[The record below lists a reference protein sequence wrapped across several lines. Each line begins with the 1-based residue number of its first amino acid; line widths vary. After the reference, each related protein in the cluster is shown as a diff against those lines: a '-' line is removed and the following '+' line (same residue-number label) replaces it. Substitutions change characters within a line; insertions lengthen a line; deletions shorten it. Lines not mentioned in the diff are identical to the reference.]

1 MRPYHPNGVRH
12 SPRGCGIGLL
22 NTHHSSLRTSH
33 STYRKGHNVD
43 LYTKP
48 SFYIHPR
55 TEDRRANLTEF
66 MLARVIIFVGM
77 SENLVGD
84 RGSIFPPIHG
94 RPCATIK
101 GQTCDVW
108 AVTKRCGIYSLE
120 STLCAVVNFQQD
132 DSARQLLRAQFTYI
146 RSINLRSHFTD
157 KKFFYTCHKLANR

>member
-77 SENLVGD
+77 PENLVGD

-94 RPCATIK
+94 RPCADYQGPNVAEPT
-101 GQTCDVW
+101 
-108 AVTKRCGIYSLE
+108 R
-120 STLCAVVNFQQD
+120 STLSAVVQFFNKTTLPV
-132 DSARQLLRAQFTYI
+132 SSSGLNSPISGAQSTTF
-146 RSINLRSHFTD
+146 N
-157 KKFFYTCHKLANR
+157 